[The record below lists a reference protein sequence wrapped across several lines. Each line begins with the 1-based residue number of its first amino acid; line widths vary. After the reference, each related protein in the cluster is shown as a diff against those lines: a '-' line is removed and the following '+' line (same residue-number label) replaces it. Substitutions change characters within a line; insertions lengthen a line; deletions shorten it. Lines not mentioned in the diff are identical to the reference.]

1 MIDGYGRGRRDTA
14 RRSARALTWRP
25 ISASSAAAWTA
36 VSSTPGD
43 ASAGTGSGRA
53 GGAGLGGVE
62 AAGAG
67 LSPGGSPLTGT
78 GGTTTGTA
86 TTGTGPSVQSGNVTV
101 STSGDGITLQTNASG
116 ILRKGL
122 TFTGTAPTQMA
133 GETIEIQRSGHETD
147 WAWANTVSATV
158 GSDGTFSAVW
168 QTNHIG
174 QFAMR
179 AMATTTSAQAA
190 GASVTPSL
198 TTTVYRPSRATEY
211 GPGFYGKR
219 TACGQRLRRGT
230 IGLANRTLRCGESV
244 AVYYRGR
251 TLVVPVIDRGPY
263 ANGADWDLT
272 VATGKA
278 LGIKG
283 TTQIAAVS
291 LPVR

>member
-1 MIDGYGRGRRDTA
+1 MPVLLA
-14 RRSARALTWRP
+14 AALAVP
-25 ISASSAAAWTA
+25 AAALASS
-36 VSSTPGD
+36 G
-43 ASAGTGSGRA
+43 
-53 GGAGLGGVE
+53 GGVGV
-62 AAGAG
+62 A
-67 LSPGGSPLTGT
+67 PGGSPVTTT
-78 GGTTTGTA
+78 GGTTTSGI
-86 TTGTGPSVQSGNVTV
+86 TTSTGAAPSVQSGNVMV
-101 STSGDGITLQTNASG
+101 STSGDGITLRTNASG

-122 TFTGTAPTQMA
+122 TFTGTAPTQLA
-133 GETIEIQRSGHETD
+133 GQTIEIQRSGHQTN
-147 WAWANTVSATV
+147 WTWANTVSATV

-179 AMATTTSAQAA
+179 AMASDSSSQAQT
-190 GASVTPSL
+190 ASITPPL

-211 GPGFYGKR
+211 GPGFYGKK
-219 TACGQRLRRGT
+219 TACGQRLGRGT

-244 AVYYRGR
+244 AVYYQGR

-283 TTQIAAVS
+283 TAQIDAVS
-291 LPVR
+291 LPSR